1 MNYSKEIT
9 NKIKYVEDLMNNY
22 SEDEINEMITNIE
35 LKKGIGITGLDTLY
49 GIEQISFFMDYVD
62 DFKKLTKWWNFRFN
76 IKIRYKM
83 SDIYFNNITNEI
95 LLLVTIEIKVIVY
108 MLDQ

>member
-62 DFKKLTKWWNFRFN
+62 DFKKLTK
-76 IKIRYKM
+76 
-83 SDIYFNNITNEI
+83 
-95 LLLVTIEIKVIVY
+95 
-108 MLDQ
+108 

>member
-1 MNYSKEIT
+1 
-9 NKIKYVEDLMNNY
+9 
-22 SEDEINEMITNIE
+22 
-35 LKKGIGITGLDTLY
+35 
-49 GIEQISFFMDYVD
+49 
-62 DFKKLTKWWNFRFN
+62 
-76 IKIRYKM
+76 M